1 LIGNGKMEWLST
13 ALGWIW
19 GNVLV
24 FVAVLTIVVFIHE
37 LGHFLV
43 ARWCGVTVK
52 AFSIGFGPEIFGF
65 NDKHGTRWR
74 FAWIPL
80 GGYVKF
86 MDDENAAS
94 KPSADAIRNMTP
106 EEREGSFHAKP
117 VWQRAAVVAAGP
129 IANFILAIAI
139 FAGLNLAIGVR
150 DRQPV
155 IDALAAAS
163 PAERAGL
170 MQGDIIKS
178 IDGRSIETF
187 EDAERQVGE
196 NSGAAPMSIAVERD
210 GKLLTFEITPSSK
223 SLSDELGGVIRI
235 GDIGIESR
243 NAPVVGGVSDG
254 APAAKAG
261 FKPGD
266 VIRSIN
272 GQDIKWFE
280 DLVAIVSASK
290 GQSLSIV
297 VQRDGNLELPMTVA
311 PMEIEE
317 KNQAGVASRRWII
330 GVSRIPPDPRPV
342 GLIESIRL
350 GTKDTWTVI
359 RSTFTGLSQIG
370 SNHDQIGG
378 PIMMAQVTAKVAE
391 QGLEW
396 LARLVALFS
405 ANIGFLNLLPIP
417 VLDGGHLLFYGIEA
431 VWRRP
436 LSERVQSFG
445 FQIGLALILMLMFLA
460 TFNDLAKLWSRLA
473 GAS

>member
-1 LIGNGKMEWLST
+1 MEWLST
-13 ALGWIW
+13 VLGWVW
-19 GNVLV
+19 SNVLI
-24 FVAVLTIVVFIHE
+24 FIAVLTIVVFIHE

-94 KPSADAIRNMTP
+94 KPSLDALRKMTP
-106 EEREGSFHAKP
+106 EERAGSFHAKP
-117 VWQRAAVVAAGP
+117 VWQRSAVVAAGP
-129 IANFILAIAI
+129 IANFMLAIAI
-139 FAGLNLAIGVR
+139 FAGLNLAVGVR

-155 IDALAAAS
+155 IDSVVADS
-163 PAERAGL
+163 PAARAGL

-178 IDGRSIETF
+178 IDGRGIETL

-196 NSGAAPMSIAVERD
+196 NTGSPMSIIVERA
-210 GKLLTFEITPSSK
+210 GKPLSFDVTPSIK
-223 SLSDELGGVIRI
+223 SLSDDLGGVFKI

-243 NAPVVGGVSDG
+243 NAPLVGGVSDG
-254 APAAKAG
+254 TPAAKAG
-261 FKPGD
+261 FQPGD
-266 VIRSIN
+266 TILSIDGTEIN
-272 GQDIKWFE
+272 WFE
-280 DLVAIVSASK
+280 DLIAIVSRSGGKA
-290 GQSLSIV
+290 LAFV
-297 VQRDGNLELPMTVA
+297 VRRGGLEVPITVS
-311 PMEIEE
+311 PVEFEE
-317 KNQAGVASRRWII
+317 KNSAGAMSRRWII
-330 GVSRIPPDPRPV
+330 GVSRIPPAPRSV
-342 GLIESIRL
+342 GFFESVRL

-370 SNHDQIGG
+370 RNHEQIGG

-417 VLDGGHLLFYGIEA
+417 VLDGGHLLFYGVEA
-431 VWRRP
+431 VRRKP

-445 FQIGLALILMLMFLA
+445 FQIGLAVILMLMFLA

-473 GAS
+473 GGS

>member
-1 LIGNGKMEWLST
+1 MEWLST
-13 ALGWIW
+13 VLGWIW
-19 GNVLV
+19 SYGVV
-24 FVAVLTIVVFIHE
+24 FIAVLTIVVFIHE

-65 NDKHGTRWR
+65 YDKHGTRWR

-94 KPSADAIRNMTP
+94 KPSPEALRKMTP
-106 EEREGSFHAKP
+106 QEREGSFHAKP
-117 VWQRAAVVAAGP
+117 VWQRSAVVAAGP

-150 DRQPV
+150 DRRPV
-155 IDALAAAS
+155 IDAIVSGS
-163 PAERAGL
+163 PAAQAGL
-170 MQGDIIKS
+170 MQGDVIKT
-178 IDGRSIETF
+178 IDGRTVETF
-187 EDAERQVGE
+187 EDAERQVSE
-196 NSGAAPMSIAVERD
+196 NAGSAMSIVVERD
-210 GKLLTFEITPSSK
+210 GNPLTFDVTPSSK
-223 SLSDELGGVIRI
+223 SLSDELGGVFRI
-235 GDIGIESR
+235 GDIGIETR

-266 VIRSIN
+266 VILSID
-272 GQDIKWFE
+272 GKEIKWFE
-280 DLVAIVSASK
+280 DLVAIVSGSK
-290 GQSLSIV
+290 GQPLAFV
-297 VQRDGNLELPMTVA
+297 VKRDGDLEVPMTVS

-317 KNQAGVASRRWII
+317 KNKAGAVSRRYII

-342 GLIESIRL
+342 GIFESIRL
-350 GTKDTWTVI
+350 GSKDTWAVI

-391 QGLEW
+391 QGPEW
-396 LARLVALFS
+396 LLRLVALFS

-417 VLDGGHLLFYGIEA
+417 VLDGGHLLFYGVEA
-431 VWRRP
+431 VRRKP

-445 FQIGLALILMLMFLA
+445 FQIGLAVILMLMFLA